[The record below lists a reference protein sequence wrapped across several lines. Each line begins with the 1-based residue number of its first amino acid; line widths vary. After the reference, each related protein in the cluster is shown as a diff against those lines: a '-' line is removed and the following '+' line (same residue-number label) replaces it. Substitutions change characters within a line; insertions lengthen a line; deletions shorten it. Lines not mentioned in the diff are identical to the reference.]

1 MKTKL
6 ATLATLAT
14 MGLSAIAEESG
25 TGGSSPSGVS
35 IPDSGV
41 NIADYAT
48 AAITTLGG
56 VVAVC
61 VGGVICFMVVRWG
74 IRWVR
79 SIGRG

>member
-6 ATLATLAT
+6 ASLATLAS
-14 MGLSAIAEESG
+14 MGLSAFAQESAGG
-25 TGGSSPSGVS
+25 TASGGVT
-35 IPDSGV
+35 IPESGV

>member
-1 MKTKL
+1 MLTSLRAKL
-6 ATLATLAT
+6 AVAGASFAVPAA
-14 MGLSAIAEESG
+14 MFAETTSG
-25 TGGSSPSGVS
+25 SVT

-41 NIADYAT
+41 DIAQYAT

>member
-1 MKTKL
+1 MLTSLRAKL
-6 ATLATLAT
+6 AVAGTSLVVPAVMFAQE
-14 MGLSAIAEESG
+14 SA
-25 TGGSSPSGVS
+25 GSVS

-41 NIADYAT
+41 DIAQYAT

>member
-6 ATLATLAT
+6 ASLATLAS
-14 MGLSAIAEESG
+14 MGLSAIAQES
-25 TGGSSPSGVS
+25 TGDTASGGVT
-35 IPDSGV
+35 IPESGV

-61 VGGVICFMVVRWG
+61 VGGVICFMVVRW
-74 IRWVR
+74 
-79 SIGRG
+79 

>member
-1 MKTKL
+1 MLTSLRAKL
-6 ATLATLAT
+6 AVAGASLVVPAA
-14 MGLSAIAEESG
+14 MFAQESS
-25 TGGSSPSGVS
+25 GSVV

-41 NIADYAT
+41 DIAQYAT

>member
-6 ATLATLAT
+6 ASLATLAS
-14 MGLSAIAEESG
+14 MGLSAFAQES
-25 TGGSSPSGVS
+25 TGGTASGGVT
-35 IPDSGV
+35 IPESGV

>member
-1 MKTKL
+1 MLTSLRSKL
-6 ATLATLAT
+6 AFGTLAFAGAVPLFAVTT
-14 MGLSAIAEESG
+14 SG
-25 TGGSSPSGVS
+25 SVT

-41 NIADYAT
+41 DIAQYAT

>member
-1 MKTKL
+1 MSLKTKIAAL
-6 ATLATLAT
+6 ATTVG
-14 MGLSAIAEESG
+14 GLSAFATE
-25 TGGSSPSGVS
+25 PSAGVT
-35 IPDSGV
+35 IPESGV

>member
-1 MKTKL
+1 MLTSLRAKL
-6 ATLATLAT
+6 AVAGASLVVPAA
-14 MGLSAIAEESG
+14 MFAQESS
-25 TGGSSPSGVS
+25 GSVT

-41 NIADYAT
+41 DIAQYAT